1 MATRMSLKKLAAHL
15 GLAEGTVS
23 RALNNYPDISAKTR
37 KRVQDEAL
45 RLGYSA
51 SPLARRLATGVA
63 EAVAYIMPES
73 HSAISEP
80 FVSQLLTGLG
90 DSLSKRGWDLL
101 VTQSV
106 PAEEEPDMIRRLVT
120 SGRVS
125 GVVMSRPHKNDAR
138 IALLQKAKFPFIVH
152 GRSLKSDDYAWYDV
166 DSEKA
171 FVDAVDHLVA
181 LGHSRIGFVGA
192 PTYYTF
198 AQMRLDGYRKGIL
211 ANGLTT
217 DDNLVQIS
225 ELTDDGGERGAG
237 NLLDGD
243 NPPTAIL
250 CTTDVQAFGA
260 LAAIRAR
267 GMVPGQHVSVIGFDG
282 LQISRHTNPPLTSLA
297 QPQAHSGRQLGDMLL
312 AIIDGADPKNFQELR
327 HAELT
332 RRQSDGPVW
341 TSSQVAKTPLTSVS
355 TEEIQK

>member
-1 MATRMSLKKLAAHL
+1 MTARMSLKKLSTHL

-37 KRVQDEAL
+37 KRVQEEAI

-51 SPLARRLATGVA
+51 NPLARRLATGIA

-73 HSAISEP
+73 HSSISEP

-90 DSLSKRGWDLL
+90 DSLSQRGWDLL

-106 PAEEEPDMIRRLVT
+106 PAEDEPEMIRKLVT

-125 GVVMSRPHKNDAR
+125 GVVISRPHKNDAR
-138 IALLQKAKFPFIVH
+138 IKLLQSAKFPFIVH
-152 GRSLKSDDYAWYDV
+152 GRSLQSEDYAWYDV

-171 FVDAVDHLVA
+171 FGDAVDHLVA

-198 AQMRLDGYRKGIL
+198 AQARLDGYRNTL
-211 ANGLTT
+211 VANGLPS
-217 DDNLVQIS
+217 DDNLIQIC
-225 ELTDDGGERGAG
+225 ELSDDGGERGAG
-237 NLLDGD
+237 HLLDAD

-267 GMVPGQHVSVIGFDG
+267 GGVPGKHVSVIGYDG
-282 LQISRHTNPPLTSLA
+282 LRIGRHTNPPLTTLA

-312 AIIDGADPKNFQELR
+312 AIIDGGDPKNFQELR
-327 HAELT
+327 SAELL

-341 TSSQVAKTPLTSVS
+341 TERVQQAAQPHLP
-355 TEEIQK
+355 QC

>member
-1 MATRMSLKKLAAHL
+1 MTARMSLKILSTHL

-23 RALNNYPDISAKTR
+23 RALNNYPDISPSTR
-37 KRVQDEAL
+37 KRVQEEAI

-51 SPLARRLATGVA
+51 NPLARRLATGIA
-63 EAVAYIMPES
+63 ESVAYIMPET
-73 HSAISEP
+73 HSSISEP

-90 DSLSKRGWDLL
+90 DSLSQRGWDLL

-106 PAEEEPDMIRRLVT
+106 PAEDEPEMIRKLVT

-125 GVVMSRPHKNDAR
+125 GVVVSRPHKNDAR
-138 IALLQKAKFPFIVH
+138 IKLLQSAKFPFIVH
-152 GRSLKSDDYAWYDV
+152 GRSLQSDDYAWYDV

-171 FVDAVDHLVA
+171 FGDAVDHLVA

-198 AQMRLDGYRKGIL
+198 AQDRLDGYRKTL
-211 ANGLTT
+211 AVNGLAC
-217 DDNLVQIS
+217 DDDLIQIC
-225 ELTDDGGERGAG
+225 ELSDDGGERGAG
-237 NLLDGD
+237 HLLDAVD
-243 NPPTAIL
+243 PPTAIL

-260 LAAIRAR
+260 LAAIRSR
-267 GMVPGQHVSVIGFDG
+267 NKVPGLHVSVIGYDG
-282 LQISRHTNPPLTSLA
+282 LRIGRHTNPPLTTLA

-312 AIIDGADPKNFQELR
+312 AIIDGGDPKDYQELR
-327 HAELT
+327 SAELL

-341 TSSQVAKTPLTSVS
+341 TKDAQNGAQTS
-355 TEEIQK
+355 IPQC